1 MSDTTEI
8 INLQLSDIIQ
18 LESGD
23 PTINNETFVIKYLDP
38 NRILIVNIANLT
50 EKTLIIDENGDLDAP
65 ISQISLLSR
74 DQESGYARQHGLFA
88 DKWINIYFGG
98 DLPTTITGQITSLEQ
113 DMIEVKTYPEQQVI
127 YIDFGYKGIPAD
139 LPIESIELRE
149 PPEKS
154 KEKDPSPDTTEEE
167 ELLGELETPG
177 SIEVPTSDIK
187 SQIQEMF
194 ISADE
199 IEFGPELEAITQVI
213 QVDKEKQRFGIDN
226 QTTDLLDELLAT
238 IPNSQRTQSVLNNL
252 HLIIERYKQLR
263 NAFSKFDDYGNALLP
278 TTKGSNF
285 KPLVKS

>member
-18 LESGD
+18 LESDD

-38 NRILIVNIANLT
+38 NRIIIVNIANLT
-50 EKTLIIDENGDLDAP
+50 EKTLIIGENGDLDAP

-127 YIDFGYKGIPAD
+127 YIDFGYKGIPED

-154 KEKDPSPDTTEEE
+154 KENEPW
-167 ELLGELETPG
+167 
-177 SIEVPTSDIK
+177 
-187 SQIQEMF
+187 
-194 ISADE
+194 
-199 IEFGPELEAITQVI
+199 
-213 QVDKEKQRFGIDN
+213 
-226 QTTDLLDELLAT
+226 
-238 IPNSQRTQSVLNNL
+238 
-252 HLIIERYKQLR
+252 
-263 NAFSKFDDYGNALLP
+263 
-278 TTKGSNF
+278 F
-285 KPLVKS
+285 K